1 MSELPAPLDAS
12 APTTISQALTER
24 VLARVKEATQAYDRR
39 AYASRRAKEARALRR
54 VFSDLGISYRAYRQ
68 RTGQPVSPVV
78 RDAANRFRKEPNL
91 ASLVSVAA
99 SLDDLELVT

>member
-1 MSELPAPLDAS
+1 LPAALSAS
-12 APTTISQALTER
+12 APATISQAFTER

-39 AYASRRAKEARALRR
+39 AYASRQAKEARALRR

-78 RDAANRFRKEPNL
+78 REAANRFRKELNL

-99 SLDDLELVT
+99 SLDDIERLT